1 MIEPASPENNQ
12 IDSDSDEKFDYVVIG
27 SGAGGGPVACKLAL
41 AGFRVLLLEA
51 GGDDEPCDYRVP
63 AFHARASEN
72 EALRWDYFVHH
83 YGDKVRQEYDCK
95 FSKEKNG
102 VLYPRSGTL
111 GGCTAHNAMVL
122 MYPHNSDWDYIAKLM
137 NDPSWHSRNMHKYF
151 RRLERCEYVPRWKI
165 WSRHGFDGWLPT
177 NPANRWMLLK
187 DKVLT
192 KLTIAAV
199 KESRRMMHP
208 LKRFFLGIL
217 KFIIRFD
224 PNDWRLIRR
233 IPEGLC
239 KIPMTTQHGKRA
251 GTREYILRVREQCP
265 DKLIVRTHSLV
276 QRILLDEH
284 NKAYGVAYCV
294 GAHQYRADPRH
305 EESVVSEAKTV
316 CAKREIIIAAG
327 AFNTPQL
334 LMLSGIGPREELE
347 KHEIEVKVELPG
359 VGKNLQDRYEI
370 GVVTKLKENI
380 PLIKGMKLR
389 PPEPGE
395 EPDPQY
401 ALWLQE
407 KGPYTTNGATIA
419 LIKRSSARHPD
430 DDPDLLIFGLLGNFS
445 GYYPGYARDITRDNS
460 RYPNAL
466 CNKNGDHSDTCKE
479 NIFTWAIL
487 KAHASNTGYVTLR
500 SSDPRD
506 VPDINFNYFP
516 ENEDDGSSEKDLDS
530 VVEGV
535 ETVRN
540 ILEDCGDLVDEE
552 ILPGANVSS
561 RDEIRQFIKD
571 QAWGHHASCTCKM
584 GPRSDEMAVVDSRFR
599 VYGTTGLRI
608 VDASIFP
615 RIPGFFIVSAIYMIS
630 EKAGEVIIEDVRSKL
645 GNHS

>member
-1 MIEPASPENNQ
+1 VDKPGPLKDNQ
-12 IDSDSDEKFDYVVIG
+12 SDSDDCEKFDYIVIG
-27 SGAGGGPVACKLAL
+27 SGAGGGPLACNLAL
-41 AGFRVLLLEA
+41 EGFRVLLLEA
-51 GGDDEPCDYRVP
+51 GGDNEPCDYKVP

-83 YGDKVRQEYDCK
+83 YDDKTQQERDCK
-95 FSKEKNG
+95 FSKEKGG

-137 NDPSWHSRNMHKYF
+137 DDPSWKSRNMQKYF
-151 RRLERCEYVPRWKI
+151 QRLERCEYVPRWKI
-165 WSRHGFDGWLPT
+165 WSHHGFDGWLPT
-177 NPANRWMLLK
+177 NQANRWMLLK

-192 KLTIAAV
+192 KLTAATV
-199 KESRRMMHP
+199 LESRRMMNP

-224 PNDWRLIRR
+224 PNDWRLIRI
-233 IPEGLC
+233 IPEGLY
-239 KIPMTTQHGKRA
+239 KIPLTTQHGKRVGA
-251 GTREYILRVREQCP
+251 REYILRVREQCP
-265 DKLIVRTHSLV
+265 DKLIIRTHSLV
-276 QRILLDEH
+276 QRILLNEH
-284 NKAYGVAYCV
+284 NKAYGVEYRV

-305 EESVVSEAKTV
+305 NEAVMSEAKTV
-316 CAKREIIIAAG
+316 CVEREVIIAAG

-347 KHEIEVKVELPG
+347 KHNIEVKVELPG
-359 VGKNLQDRYEI
+359 VGKNLQDRYEVV
-370 GVVTKLKENI
+370 VVTKLKEDI

-401 ALWLQE
+401 TLWLQE

-419 LIKRSSARHPD
+419 LITRSSSKRPKG
-430 DDPDLLIFGLLGNFS
+430 DPDLLIFGLLGNFS
-445 GYYPGYARDITRDNS
+445 GYYPGYSNDICKENN

-466 CNKNGDHSDTCKE
+466 CHKNGDHSDTCKE

-487 KAHASNTGYVTLR
+487 KAHTSNTGVVTLQ
-500 SSDPRD
+500 SNDPRD
-506 VPDINFNYFP
+506 VPHIKFNYFP
-516 ENEDDGSSEKDLDS
+516 EDLEGTNGKKDLDS
-530 VVEGV
+530 VAEGV

-540 ILEDCGDLVDEE
+540 IIGHCRDLIDEE
-552 ILPGANVSS
+552 ILPGTKVRS

-571 QAWGHHASCTCKM
+571 QAWGHHASCTCKL
-584 GPRSDEMAVVDSRFR
+584 GPKSDEMAVVDNRFN
-599 VYGTTGLRI
+599 VYGTTNLRI

-615 RIPGFFIVSAIYMIS
+615 KIPGFFIVCAIYMIS
-630 EKAGEVIIEDVRSKL
+630 EKASEIIIEDARKST
-645 GNHS
+645 S